1 MDGVRAVRLV
11 VAGTAVASSA
21 ALGIAAGSLFVGPNH
36 RPVPGPD
43 VARALAARPLAFEPN
58 RGQADGRALYVTHGA
73 GYTAFL
79 TPTGA
84 VFTLAA
90 AAGRVRPL
98 APLQG
103 RLRLREAGVALR
115 FLGARPNLHPTPLD
129 RLSAPVNY
137 LVGSRRVT
145 VHGFARVAYRGVYP
159 GIDVVYHG
167 NQPRL
172 EYDWIVRPGADPRT
186 IELGLA
192 GVDHLRLRGDG
203 ALALVSGGIP
213 LLQERPVVYQLLDGK
228 RRLVSARFVVHG
240 RRRFGFAVGAYDHS
254 RPLVIDPAITELAT
268 YGGASQDR
276 FLSAA
281 ANPNGDLDFTGL
293 TLSND
298 FPTMGGFTARGG
310 GTDVIVVEVTKQLGL
325 VFTDVI
331 GGSDYEE
338 GDGITVTPV
347 GAIVIVGKTFSPD
360 FPLVNPIDATL
371 GTGACAG
378 GRCSDG
384 FALWLS
390 PNGSAITRST
400 FLGGS
405 SDDALRFVTANVRG
419 ELLMVGS
426 TSSQD
431 LPGLA
436 YRGGSADVFG
446 ATFDAEGRLLHL
458 FDLGG
463 KGTEIAL
470 GATPMPDGSWT
481 IAGPSTS
488 AGVGGDDLGT
498 FSIFIANTTDGGQ
511 TFSKSRFATG
521 STFNNWATGIVS
533 TPGGLLMVGNGIPA
547 GSSTAGCN
555 NTVCSPAFFGLVD
568 PSTLV
573 LTNPSVVM
581 PPNNRGG
588 YDFEGL
594 TGDPFGGDY
603 YGAFFTGAA
612 WATLTQATPA
622 GLFGA
627 LQVTGCAGKCPT
639 LTSFVTLGNVGT
651 SISDAAAD
659 ADGNAYVGGFL
670 LPTSG
675 LSGITI
681 KGASDAF
688 VAEIGG
694 TGLPPPCECS
704 TIKTGVTGAVDFNA
718 KQKAATFAFTV
729 DWSMQCSGG
738 GGETCDGAI
747 DATAPVGSDIKLSQP
762 PQEITC
768 EGACSMAGPFGVTG
782 HFKVSG
788 TSARSL
794 APNRRAGKSFRFRFK
809 TFCVAGQ
816 TKHAEPD
823 GVFTVVYNAKGRVDK
838 RQSDLNGD
846 GRPDGTS

>member
-1 MDGVRAVRLV
+1 MDGVRAVRLA

-21 ALGIAAGSLFVGPNH
+21 ALTVGAGSLLVGH
-36 RPVPGPD
+36 RAALAPD

-58 RGQADGRALYVTHGA
+58 QGQADARALYVMHGA

-79 TPTGA
+79 TPAGA
-84 VFTLAA
+84 VFKLAA
-90 AAGRVRPL
+90 TAGHAQPV
-98 APLQG
+98 APLPAP
-103 RLRLREAGVALR
+103 LPLREAGVALR

-129 RLSAPVNY
+129 RLEAPVTY
-137 LVGSRRVT
+137 MVGRRRVT

-167 NQPRL
+167 NERRL
-172 EYDWIVRPGADPRT
+172 EYDWIVRPGADPKT

-203 ALALVSGGIP
+203 ALALDSGGIP

-228 RRLVSARFVVHG
+228 RRRVSARFVVRA
-240 RRRFGFAVGAYDHS
+240 RRRFGFAVGAYDRS

-268 YGGASQDR
+268 YGGANQDR

-281 ANPNGDLDFTGL
+281 ANPNGNLDFTGL

-331 GGSDYEE
+331 GGRDYEE
-338 GDGITVTPV
+338 GDGITVTPA

-360 FPLVNPIDATL
+360 FPLVNPIDGTL

-405 SDDALRFVTANVRG
+405 SDDALRFVTVNVRG

-431 LPGLA
+431 LPGSV
-436 YRGGSADVFG
+436 YQGGSADVFG
-446 ATFDAEGRLLHL
+446 ATFDAEARLLHL

-463 KGTEIAL
+463 KGTETAL

-481 IAGPSTS
+481 IAGASTS
-488 AGVGGDDLGT
+488 AGVGGEDLGT
-498 FSIFIANTTDGGQ
+498 FSIFIANTTDSGQ

-533 TPGGLLMVGNGIPA
+533 TPGGLLLIGNGIPA

-555 NTVCSPAFFGLVD
+555 NTVCSPAFYGLVD
-568 PSTLV
+568 PSTLA
-573 LTNPSVVM
+573 LSNPTVAM
-581 PPNNRGG
+581 PPNSRGG

-627 LQVTGCAGKCPT
+627 LEVTGCGATCPA
-639 LTSFVTLGNVGT
+639 LTSFMTLGNVGT

-675 LSGITI
+675 FSGVTI

-704 TIKTGVTGAVDFNA
+704 TIKTGVTGAVDFNS
-718 KQKAATFAFTV
+718 KKKAGTFAFTV

-738 GGETCDGAI
+738 GGRSCDGAI
-747 DATAPVGSDIKLSQP
+747 DATPPVGSDIKLSQP

-768 EGACSMAGPFGVTG
+768 EGACSTAGPFTVTG
-782 HFKVSG
+782 RFKVSG
-788 TSARSL
+788 SSAGSL
-794 APNRRAGKSFRFRFK
+794 APTRRAGKSFQFRLK
-809 TFCVAGQ
+809 TFCVVGHA
-816 TKHAEPD
+816 KHAEPD
-823 GVFTVVYNAKGRVDK
+823 GVFTVVYDAKGRLD
-838 RQSDLNGD
+838 RRRSDLNGD
-846 GRPDGTS
+846 GRPDGAS